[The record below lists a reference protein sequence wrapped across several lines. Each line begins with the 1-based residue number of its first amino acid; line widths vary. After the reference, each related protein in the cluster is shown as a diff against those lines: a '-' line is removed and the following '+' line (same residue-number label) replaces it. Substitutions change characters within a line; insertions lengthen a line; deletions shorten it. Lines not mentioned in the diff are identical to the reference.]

1 MQILPSSRTDEF
13 KVFTIVASLWAQVEH
28 SAGQLMPW
36 YLMSRSQASAE
47 NSVLLNY
54 LTPLRIVSLWR
65 SLKRSHWLVS
75 ISTSGSLILGLL
87 IILSTSLLSLEHRPI
102 TKIFTKEGGFTT
114 LDQFNL
120 TKAPPEQ
127 DENGFFQS
135 PGYSISNTWYYWGMH
150 KHNVPRPSGM
160 TSEYAFQTFKV
171 PDIGKPH
178 KSFFAS
184 DGELLMLR
192 RPGPLQYYDY

>member
-1 MQILPSSRTDEF
+1 
-13 KVFTIVASLWAQVEH
+13 
-28 SAGQLMPW
+28 MPW

-54 LTPLRIVSLWR
+54 LTPLRIVSLWK
-65 SLKRSHWLVS
+65 SLKRRHWLVS
-75 ISTSGSLILGLL
+75 IGTSGSLILGLL
-87 IILSTSLLSLEHRPI
+87 IILSTSLLNLEHRHI
-102 TKIFTKEGGFTT
+102 TKTFTKEEGFTT

-127 DENGFFQS
+127 IDTGFFQS
-135 PGYSISNTWYYWGMH
+135 PSYSISNDWYYWGMH
-150 KHNVPRPSGM
+150 EHNVPRPNGM
-160 TSEYAFQTFKV
+160 TSEYAFQTFKG

-184 DGELLMLR
+184 AGESLMLR
-192 RPGPLQYYDY
+192 RPGPIQYYDC